1 MGRMHDA
8 VKHPAARKIKHVRQ
22 VKRGK
27 RRRPAAPCELDLR
40 SPSGRPLPY

>member
-1 MGRMHDA
+1 MGFIHNA
-8 VKHPAARKIKHVRQ
+8 GKYPAARQVKQLKQ

-27 RRRPAAPCELDLR
+27 RRRTAAPHELDLR